1 MNSPEIESF
10 HLDTVPVE
18 NPTNV
23 PVLCLHGMFAG
34 SWVFER
40 LLPMIAARGYPASAL
55 SFRGHPPNAPLR
67 SIGRASVNAFCR
79 DATAAA
85 RALDRPIVIGHSLGG
100 LIALMLAERNQVR
113 AAVLVSSAPA
123 RGITVLS
130 PQMLLRMTRYLPA
143 MLLSRPF
150 LPSDADFDAL
160 VFNRV
165 PDGERAALRSRM
177 VADSG
182 LAAREAAFGS
192 ITVEPRAIRAPMLIV
207 GSEHDR
213 FIPVSVARHM
223 AKTYGSQLH
232 VAMGHG
238 HFLFAEPNWEIQV
251 KIMLDWIDALP
262 RTSRESSAD
271 LRAPHART
279 G

>member
-67 SIGRASVNAFCR
+67 SIGRTSVTAFCR

-130 PQMLLRMTRYLPA
+130 PQLLVRMTRYLPA

-150 LPSDADFDAL
+150 LPTGADFDAL

-165 PDGERAALRSRM
+165 PEGERAALRSRM

-182 LAAREAAFGS
+182 QAAREVAFGS
-192 ITVEPRAIRAPMLIV
+192 VAVEPRAIRAPMLIV
-207 GSEHDR
+207 GSEHDE
-213 FIPVSVARHM
+213 FIPVNVARRM
-223 AKTYGSQLH
+223 SKAYGSQLH

-238 HFLFAEPNWEIQV
+238 HFLFAEPNWENQV
-251 KIMLDWIDALP
+251 KVMLDWIDALP